1 MPRGKTYNK
10 TFTEEKW
17 EQVNPQN
24 KAILDDFLLD
34 MRSRKLS
41 PRTIEAYRPDL
52 RILFCHI
59 LDAHNNMSVLEMKK
73 KDFRALNLWMSEGLN
88 GTESDSNGRSS
99 ARVNR
104 MHSAMNS
111 LMTYVCDN
119 EEEYG
124 IEVNQSKRV
133 PGLPSERVKDN
144 ENDFFFTFAEEQEVI
159 RRLLKMGET
168 QIACFFAIA
177 FDSGARKTELAQIE
191 KASFSDP
198 NCHWT
203 NVVRGKRGKKFPLV
217 YLEDT
222 RKLAMKWLRERG
234 EDKVPELFVIG
245 KGLNKKPAT
254 GENLYQWVLKCSKIL
269 SEIRGETCEIFPHSI
284 RHSRAECLS
293 RGDDDRLK
301 DANGN
306 NRVYTLDEI
315 RVFLHHDSVDVTQGY
330 LKPRDTEILN
340 EMFNFE

>member
-1 MPRGKTYNK
+1 MARGKTYNR
-10 TFTEEKW
+10 TYSEEKW
-17 EQVNPQN
+17 EKVNPEN

-41 PRTIEAYRPDL
+41 PRTVEAYRQDL
-52 RILFCHI
+52 RIMLCHI
-59 LDAHNNMSVLEMKK
+59 LEAHENKSVLELKK
-73 KDFRALNLWMSEGLN
+73 KDFRAINLWMSEGLG
-88 GTESDSNGRSS
+88 GTSEDSHGRSS

-119 EEEYG
+119 EEDYG

-133 PGLPSERVKDN
+133 PGLPKERVKDN
-144 ENDFFFTFAEEQEVI
+144 EDDFFFTYEEQREVL
-159 RRLLKMGET
+159 RRLIDMGEI
-168 QIACFFAIA
+168 QIALLWAIA
-177 FDSGARKTELAQIE
+177 WDSGARKTELTQIQKE
-191 KASFSDP
+191 SFADP

-222 RKLAMKWLRERG
+222 RELALKWLEIRG
-234 EDKVPELFVIG
+234 NDDIPELFVVG
-245 KGLNKKPAT
+245 NGEEKHAVT
-254 GENLYQWVLKCSKIL
+254 GENIYAWVLKCSKIL
-269 SEIRGETCEIFPHSI
+269 SEVRGENCEIFPHSI

-293 RGDDDRLK
+293 RGTDDRLK
-301 DANGN
+301 DAEGK
-306 NRVYTLDEI
+306 NRVYSLDEI
-315 RVFLHHDSVDVTQGY
+315 RVFMHHDSVDVTQSY

-340 EMFNFE
+340 EMFNF